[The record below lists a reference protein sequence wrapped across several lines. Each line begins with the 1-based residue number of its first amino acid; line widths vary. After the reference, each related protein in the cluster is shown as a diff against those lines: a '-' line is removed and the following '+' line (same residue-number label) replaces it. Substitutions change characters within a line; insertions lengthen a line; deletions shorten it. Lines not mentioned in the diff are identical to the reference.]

1 MCDWERYFWLT
12 SLGPILWLQG
22 KYVRRVTPRL
32 PEPPGPRDGMTGQGP
47 LLRLLVAGDSA
58 AAGVGASSQ
67 AEALS
72 GQLVSRLSR
81 HHTVEWR
88 LIAANGLDSPGLVR
102 MLEAAPVARF
112 DVVVLSIGVN
122 DVTGLRSPR
131 QWLQWQDQ
139 LASVINRRFE
149 PSLLVHSAVPP
160 MHAFTALPQPLRWF
174 FGRWAREF
182 NRLFESL
189 LSGQTQRTLHSPFLG
204 AATTELA
211 ADGFHPG
218 PRGYAMWAEGLSQ
231 FIRSTQQE
239 HRVTFDVQADA
250 IEVPEAQAPCKNADT
265 A

>member
-1 MCDWERYFWLT
+1 MRDWERYFWLT
-12 SLGPILWLQG
+12 FLGPILWLQG
-22 KYVRRVTPRL
+22 KYVRRFTPRL
-32 PEPPGPRDGMTGQGP
+32 PEPPGPRDGIAGQGP

-72 GQLVSRLSR
+72 GQLVSRLSQHR
-81 HHTVEWR
+81 KVDWR
-88 LIAANGLDSPGLVR
+88 FIAVNGLDSPGLVKL
-102 MLEAAPVARF
+102 LEDTPAARF

-131 QWLQWQDQ
+131 QWLQLQNQ
-139 LASVINRRFE
+139 LVNVIVNRFG

-174 FGRWAREF
+174 FGRWALEF
-182 NRLFESL
+182 NRLLEEL

-204 AATTELA
+204 TATEGLA

-218 PRGYAMWAEGLSQ
+218 PLGYSIWAEGLSQ
-231 FIRSTQQE
+231 FILSARQE
-239 HRVTFDVQADA
+239 ARVASLR
-250 IEVPEAQAPCKNADT
+250 
-265 A
+265 